1 MTQRKT
7 TSKTTSKTTNKTT
20 NKTAKTTK
28 PKKKSNK
35 KSKKKTTDKAPRQKA
50 EPALARALRVDHAGE
65 YGAQRIY
72 QGQLAALEQSG
83 GADAETLATIREM
96 LDQERAHLEA
106 FNELLHQERV
116 RPTALQPA
124 WHIGGWALGAAT
136 GLLGA
141 KAAMACTIAV
151 EEVIEGHYADQVE
164 ALERS
169 ATGSPALREKLAR
182 FAEEEAAH
190 GETARASGGEEATG
204 YPALR
209 FAIRGITKAAIRLSE
224 RV

>member
-7 TSKTTSKTTNKTT
+7 TSKTTGKTTSKAT
-20 NKTAKTTK
+20 
-28 PKKKSNK
+28 
-35 KSKKKTTDKAPRQKA
+35 KSKKKPRKKATDKAPRQKA

-72 QGQLAALEQSG
+72 EGQLAALEKSG
-83 GADAETLATIREM
+83 AADAETLATVREM
-96 LDQERAHLEA
+96 LEQEREHLEA
-106 FNELLHQERV
+106 FNQLLHQERV

-124 WHIGGWALGAAT
+124 WHIGGWLLGATT

-164 ALERS
+164 ALEKS
-169 ATGSPALREKLAR
+169 ATGSPALRQKLAR

-190 GETARASGGEEATG
+190 RETARASGGEEATG

-209 FAIRGITKAAIRLSE
+209 FTIRTITKAAIRLSE